1 MLILDMLN
9 AVTPFNIYTY
19 VLMCYGFKKT
29 YLLYIPYIYKNVY
42 YAKDSLEEV
51 IKNLIMIIRN

>member
-9 AVTPFNIYTY
+9 AVTPFNIYMY

-29 YLLYIPYIYKNVY
+29 YLLYISYIYKNVY